1 MATIP
6 RGPAEMRGRASEMRR
21 LLITIADGGYRRP
34 VGLRRSRRRYAEY
47 IEGHRDG
54 HRAVGRSALHL
65 LEARKFNPRSI
76 GSGVHRIGARPT
88 LLVNVRATGVSGHP
102 PRVRQA
108 LRR

>member
-34 VGLRRSRRRYAEY
+34 VGLRRSRRRYAGY
-47 IEGHRDG
+47 IEG

-88 LLVNVRATGVSGHP
+88 LLVNVRATGVSGPP

-108 LRR
+108 LRRS